1 MAGLAETL
9 GKKTITVELRGK
21 AYVVSPPTLD
31 DFAAVEQL
39 VRNRRIEA
47 LQAANV
53 GIEAIVKAVE
63 HTITD
68 DQVMEF
74 IGTLTGIRF
83 LFWRCLRRGQ
93 PDMTIEDVDALVGF
107 DNMDEMEALIVSLGL
122 EGGAATEENP
132 PQGNP

>member
-9 GKKTITVELRGK
+9 GKKTITVKLRDK
-21 AYVVSPPTLD
+21 DYVVSPPTLN

-53 GIEAIVKAVE
+53 STEVIVEAVE

-83 LFWRCLRRGQ
+83 MFWRCLQRGQ
-93 PDMTIEDVDALVGF
+93 PDMTIEDVDALIGF
-107 DNMDEMEALIVSLGL
+107 DNMGDMEALIVSLGL

-132 PQGNP
+132 PQGSP